1 MSETSQAADVTG
13 WMNDGL
19 PDAAGFA
26 SPPMWGKKPELRSGE
41 GEEKERRRRWQRGG
55 GAQMEDAAV
64 ADGQGTQFTAPVG
77 RD

>member
-1 MSETSQAADVTG
+1 MG
-13 WMNDGL
+13 P

-26 SPPMWGKKPELRSGE
+26 SPPIWGKKPELVGREG
-41 GEEKERRRRWQRGG
+41 GEEERWWWWGMGG
-55 GAQMEDAAV
+55 GDRERTQMEDAAV